1 MLDEEF
7 DEVFD
12 EVFSGEILGYMMIFI
27 ICPSNS
33 GSIESPFGNGVTAS
47 FLNVMF
53 PVMFLKSKINSIL
66 DAIVAKYFS
75 TTTVWGKKSLSI
87 LIS

>member
-1 MLDEEF
+1 MFDELDEVLEEVF
-7 DEVFD
+7 DEALD
-12 EVFSGEILGYMMIFI
+12 EVFSGEILGYIMIFI

-53 PVMFLKSKINSIL
+53 PVMLLKSKINYIL
-66 DAIVAKYFS
+66 DAIVAK
-75 TTTVWGKKSLSI
+75 
-87 LIS
+87 